1 MAVRAKLAK
10 ARLMFLNEN
19 VKKSGKNMHLE
30 FKYFELEDIV
40 PSVTQIFA
48 EVGLVSNTQFT
59 NDAATMTV
67 YDTDDDTSEGI
78 MFSLPWREAP
88 TIESNAG
95 KQVTNP
101 MQALGSSTTYMRRY
115 LYMMAMDI
123 VEHDDIDAALGA
135 DESAANEEPTPAP
148 KKKEKKQK
156 PPATPADRKAAKKE
170 LTKADGNATEEQ
182 ITSLK
187 AVCKTLMD
195 KDEEQEEFVQQIAL
209 KTEGF
214 TKIAAS
220 ACDELIKNLEEMVA
234 AYNG

>member
-1 MAVRAKLAK
+1 MAIRAKLAK

-40 PSVTQIFA
+40 PSAIQIFA

-59 NDAATMTV
+59 NDAAMMTV
-67 YDTDDDTSEGI
+67 YDAEDDTSEGI
-78 MFSLPWREAP
+78 MFSVPWREAP

-101 MQALGSSTTYMRRY
+101 MQALGSSITYMRRY

-123 VEHDDIDAALGA
+123 VEHDDIDATLGE
-135 DESAANEEPTPAP
+135 DEPAAAEEAAP

-156 PPATPADRKAAKKE
+156 PPATPADRKAAKEE
-170 LTKADGNATEEQ
+170 LTQADGNATEEQ

-187 AVCKTLMD
+187 TICKTLMD
-195 KDEEQEEFVQQIAL
+195 MDEEQEEFVQQIAL
-209 KTEGF
+209 KTNGF
-214 TKIAAS
+214 TQIAAS
-220 ACDELIKNLEEMVA
+220 ACEELIKNLEEMVA